1 MLPQKTD
8 RGIYMTMQ
16 RDWASWRRALL
27 QDAVTPYSF
36 LCGGQRCDACGGAPG
51 AEAVITDCEHK
62 VFPESDCVE
71 WTFGLRNTGKADTDL
86 LSELHSL
93 DLMLAPVNGATK
105 PVIHA
110 VRGNSNDDA
119 PFALRRIVSEPGT
132 TWRINNPGGGKT
144 GALVGACL
152 PFINLELGGRGL
164 FVGLGWSGRWQLA
177 IEHGKDGTL
186 RVTGGIEKV
195 NLALHPGEAICLPE
209 VLVMFW
215 DGDRM
220 AAHNRFRQH
229 ILKHHSPTVNGEPA
243 PDLLACATW
252 GGMKTHNHLK
262 LIETLKAHG
271 SPFDCYW
278 VDAGWYGAD
287 HETEEYQ
294 SLKTEDWA
302 FHVGDWK
309 PNAMVHPK
317 GLKPISDAAHAAG
330 MKFLLWFEVE
340 RAIESAPWVKQHPD
354 WYFKKRNPHQW
365 LGRDIAPR
373 IFNFGNPEAR
383 RAMTEQIARQ
393 IAENG
398 IDVFRQ
404 DCNTWLTHAWDEED
418 TPGRIGI
425 SEIRYVEGLIAFWD
439 ELKARFPHLLFDIVQ
454 RRDLISL
461 DRTLD
466 MSRSD
471 HEFLPSTDPVSSQGA
486 QFGLAHWTPLSG
498 TVAVGT
504 GNDYKCLSGLASSF
518 GTALFPSIGYDP
530 VSVEPPADYPWDWL
544 KRMLDIHRR
553 ARPFFRGDFYPLL
566 EHVHSNQC
574 WGAMQFHRA
583 DLGQGMV
590 VVCRRPGSPYVTAR
604 FPLQGLAGDCVL
616 DSGHSD
622 EFKVEGNILE
632 VRLNK
637 SPAAAVAFYRGKQP

>member
-1 MLPQKTD
+1 MK
-8 RGIYMTMQ
+8 
-16 RDWASWRRALL
+16 RDWVCWRQAMLR
-27 QDAVTPYSF
+27 DGVIPHSF
-36 LCGGQRCDACGGAPG
+36 RGS
-51 AEAVITDCEHK
+51 EATTVSVECERK

-71 WTFGLRNTGKADTDL
+71 WTFGLRNCGTADSAP

-93 DLMLAPVNGATK
+93 DLMLAPLDRATK

-110 VRGNSNDDA
+110 VCGNANNDA

-144 GALVGACL
+144 GALNGAHL
-152 PFINLELGGRGL
+152 PFINLDLGGRGL
-164 FVGLGWSGRWQLA
+164 FVGLGWPGRWQLA
-177 IEHGKDGTL
+177 VEHGKDNSL
-186 RVTGGIEKV
+186 RITGGIEKAD
-195 NLALHPGEAICLPE
+195 LALHPGEAIRLPE

-215 DGDRM
+215 EGDRL

-252 GGMKTHNHLK
+252 GGMKTHNHLR

-278 VDAGWYGAD
+278 VDAGWYGTD

-317 GLKPISDAAHAAG
+317 GLKPVSDAAHAAG

-340 RAIESAPWVKQHPD
+340 RAIESAPWVQQHPE
-354 WYFKKRNPHQW
+354 WYFKHRNPHQW

-393 IAENG
+393 IADNG

-454 RRDLISL
+454 RRDLTSL
-461 DRTLD
+461 SRTLD
-466 MSRSD
+466 LSRSD
-471 HEFLPSTDPVSSQGA
+471 HEFLPSSDPISSQGA

-504 GNDYKCLSGLASSF
+504 GNDYKCLSGLSSSF
-518 GTALFPSIGYDP
+518 GTALFPSIGYEA

-544 KRMLDIHRR
+544 RRMLDVHRR

-566 EHVHSNQC
+566 EHVYSNQC
-574 WGAMQFHRA
+574 WGAMQFHRP
-583 DLGQGMV
+583 DLRAGMV
-590 VVCRRPGSPYVTAR
+590 VVYRRPDSPFTDAQ
-604 FPLQGLAGDCVL
+604 FQLQGMAAGTVCRIDATENGKFGL
-616 DSGHSD
+616 TGT
-622 EFKVEGNILE
+622 ELKVHLS
-632 VRLNK
+632 K
-637 SPAAAVAFYRGKQP
+637 APTAAVMFYGLESAGEETCPQ